1 MLTSYHEMGQGAA
14 FIGAK
19 FEADHF
25 AGAAL
30 IFPSTSSSF
39 VFYKGADPG

>member
-1 MLTSYHEMGQGAA
+1 MLTSYHEMGQGVA

-19 FEADHF
+19 FEADHL
-25 AGAAL
+25 AQSTL
-30 IFPSTSSSF
+30 TFPSNWISF